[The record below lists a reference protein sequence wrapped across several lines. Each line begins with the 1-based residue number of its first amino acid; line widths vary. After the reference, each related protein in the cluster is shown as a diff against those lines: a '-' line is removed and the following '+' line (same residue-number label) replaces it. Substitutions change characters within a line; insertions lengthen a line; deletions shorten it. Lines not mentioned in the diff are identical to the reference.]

1 VIATFDTTANWGYTA
16 PLIVAMFDNATAL
29 EFVPIVIAEPFP
41 IMLVT
46 LETTRSLELLPIT
59 IELPFPRIKI
69 VLRSVDVELFDPIV
83 SAFPFPEMFAT
94 LEILVVEAF
103 APIVSVAA
111 FPLMFAT
118 LEISTCVLFDPI
130 ARPLLPFPDNCVSCA
145 MDTFEVPENPI
156 VNEPPEFIEFVK
168 MFGVYKL
175 LVLIDNVGD
184 V

>member
-1 VIATFDTTANWGYTA
+1 LIAVTFESWT
-16 PLIVAMFDNATAL
+16 LL
-29 EFVPIVIAEPFP
+29 ELSPIVILAPLP
-41 IMLVT
+41 RIAVT
-46 LETTRSLELLPIT
+46 LYIETSLELLPND

-69 VLRSVDVELFDPIV
+69 VLRSVDVELPVPIV

-94 LEILVVEAF
+94 LQMFVVELPT
-103 APIVSVAA
+103 PIVRVAA

-130 ARPLLPFPDNCVSCA
+130 ARPLLPFPDNCVSFA

-156 VNEPPEFIEFVK
+156 VSEPLELTEFVK

-175 LVLIDNVGD
+175 LVLIVSVGD
-184 V
+184 VYDIVAFEANEFP